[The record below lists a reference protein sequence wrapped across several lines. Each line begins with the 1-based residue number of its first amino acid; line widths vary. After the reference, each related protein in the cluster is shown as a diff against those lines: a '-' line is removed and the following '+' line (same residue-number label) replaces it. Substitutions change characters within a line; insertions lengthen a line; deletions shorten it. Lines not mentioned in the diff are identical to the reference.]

1 MVQRVVLGKA
11 AANTTNP
18 YYHRS
23 NEFGLFVSKPGAN
36 VHNCPDGD
44 LIFDSTL
51 PSLMQPIA
59 RGSATVPKAT
69 YAKGFFGE
77 AGVINDSNWDSAG
90 TEPTELNSDTSWAFS
105 AFAKVASEV
114 ADMKKNTT
122 GDMESYIEWT
132 GGAFLQELLEP
143 DVFLESQR
151 FERFNEFNNDYF
163 RYDPFRR
170 TIKNFPDF
178 SSEEFVRSAIK
189 DIWRIYD
196 VFPFLNDGHVFG
208 EDFNPGGGI
217 DTSAWH
223 NHVSSVLNES
233 ASSQEEGY
241 YLVNDA
247 GVTYQAIGL
256 IYEANE
262 IYDPLFPDVL
272 KPLIASKI
280 SELTGGD
287 LTSSSDYP
295 FYYNHWKGLF
305 NSANQSEIKY
315 DKIGYNSSS
324 NPIPNGFPMVWR
336 AWTTPESGPYS
347 LQQERAAIKK
357 FYTYMFIFGWM
368 KHTFANQVHSGNI
381 LDYTLIDS
389 DEYGYLF
396 DFGNSSFPRYVNQFS
411 VQTPCA
417 SRNTSFEQYNT
428 YNNSFEY
435 SQWTDGFVKVNT
447 GAIAPSGIP
456 VQVWWNTILKGAA
469 NTTTNLTF
477 LNDSRNRIKTTE
489 ETKREYVLVPNITS
503 VHANT
508 FVESGLVQIRFSQP
522 STLDETQLFY
532 TLYKEPAWIGNQV
545 VAASAVTET
554 SPDSPLI
561 PVQFAQHIILDVRDL
576 ADGGD
581 NRAGRKADD
590 GRYYT
595 IVFPDDFIGT
605 RNTITDPFSNYRD
618 SSGRIDQPLA
628 ITLSVA
634 EGVVISGNSFH
645 NHITSDQLRTGTKYR
660 GDVPFG
666 PVDSAGR
673 ATTEIFAAN
682 DPCIKLNL
690 HSNEFTDDGIAGLTV
705 MIENRGTI
713 IGAGGWGSYGQ
724 MNIEGDKY
732 QDNYPGGGGG
742 GGQGYH
748 PTLTTENQDN
758 WLGSH
763 TDLPTPIDGAINT
776 PEEIA
781 SVTTAVSTHWDGPTN
796 YVEWGI
802 GGNGGGFDSIDGV
815 FVPNPFSANTQYT
828 GFDYIT
834 WKSIGPGK
842 PGTGYLGA
850 TTNFITTQPTGFPIY
865 DYPYGKDPLVPD
877 GQGRLVGQEN
887 IYERIAGTYFTGTGE
902 ARFNPAGWGRNG
914 MPGTTTAPGSGGAES
929 ITTTFGYNQD
939 PVARIRYDDP
949 NDEIGEVNVG
959 RPSSG
964 SGGSCVYVFANT
976 ESQII
981 GTQVRLIN
989 METGIVKSGGGGGSG
1004 GASNPGL
1011 GGGKLG
1017 RPGSY
1022 SSDVVISTS
1031 YIANQSEQNWGNYSR
1046 RGEPGKLIWWNAENV
1061 VNNYMIENRSTR
1073 NDGAI
1078 EGIDYNSQIGGE
1090 DYVSYAP
1097 NVTLSGGTSTE
1108 GVVYWSRRLVN
1119 GDVLYDGML
1128 ERTYEEYINSS
1139 DTPEDFE

>member
-59 RGSATVPKAT
+59 RGSATVPKAIYT
-69 YAKGFFGE
+69 KGFFGE
-77 AGVINDSNWDSAG
+77 AGMINDSNWDSPG

-105 AFAKVASEV
+105 AFPKVSSEV
-114 ADMKKNTT
+114 ADMKENTT
-122 GDMESYIEWT
+122 GDMVSYFDYPGT
-132 GGAFLQELLEP
+132 GFQSEP
-143 DVFLESQR
+143 DVFLESGK
-151 FERFNEFNNDYF
+151 FERFAEFNNDYF
-163 RYDPFRR
+163 GYDPFRR
-170 TIKNFPDF
+170 TFKNFPDF
-178 SSEEFVRSAIK
+178 GSEEFVRTAIK

-208 EDFNPGGGI
+208 EDFDPGSGI
-217 DTSAWH
+217 DTSGWY
-223 NHVSSVLNES
+223 NHVVSTLNPTDTGFVGTVGLRYNPSS
-233 ASSQEEGY
+233 
-241 YLVNDA
+241 
-247 GVTYQAIGL
+247 
-256 IYEANE
+256 
-262 IYDPLFPDVL
+262 IYDPLFPDIL
-272 KPLIASKI
+272 KPLITSKI
-280 SELTGGD
+280 TEMTGGD

-295 FYYNHWKGLF
+295 FYYNHWKALF
-305 NSANQSEIKY
+305 NPSNQGEIKY
-315 DKIGYNSSS
+315 DKIGYDSSS

-347 LQQERAAIKK
+347 DSQERAAIKK

-368 KHTFANQVHSGNI
+368 KHTFANQVHSGK
-381 LDYTLIDS
+381 LDYVLMDTVDA
-389 DEYGYLF
+389 DGNGQPDYLF
-396 DFGNSSFPRYVNQFS
+396 DFSWNPQNTRYVTNFS
-411 VQTPCA
+411 TQTSCA

-447 GAIAPSGIP
+447 GVTAPSGIP
-456 VQVWWNTILKGAA
+456 VQVWWNTILKGSA

-489 ETKREYVLVPNITS
+489 ETKREYVLVPNVTS

-508 FVESGLVQIRFSQP
+508 FIESGLVQIRFSQP

-545 VAASAVTET
+545 VAASAVTKT
-554 SPDSPLI
+554 SPDSPPI
-561 PVQFAQHIILDVRDL
+561 PVQFAEHIILDVRDL

-605 RNTITDPFSNYRD
+605 RNTTTDPFANYRD
-618 SSGRIDQPLA
+618 SSGRIDQALV

-690 HSNEFTDDGIAGLTV
+690 HSNEFTDNGIAGLTV
-705 MIENRGTI
+705 LIENRGTI

-748 PTLTTENQDN
+748 PTLSTENQSD

-763 TDLPTPIDGAINT
+763 TDLPTPIVGRIDT

-802 GGNGGGFDSIDGV
+802 GGNGGAFEYELVNGVLTVVGFT
-815 FVPNPFSANTQYT
+815 PFSANTQYT
-828 GFDYIT
+828 GLDYIT

-850 TTNFITTQPTGFPIY
+850 TPDSITSQPTGSPIY
-865 DYPYGKDPLVPD
+865 LYPYGKDPLVPD
-877 GQGRLVGQEN
+877 FQGELDGEEN
-887 IYERIAGTYFTGTGE
+887 IYERIAGTYVIGSGNP
-902 ARFNPAGWGRNG
+902 RFNPEGWGRNG

-939 PVARIRYDDP
+939 PVARVRYDDP

-1022 SSDVVISTS
+1022 SPDVVISTS

-1061 VNNYMIENRSTR
+1061 VNNYIIENRSTR

-1078 EGIDYNSQIGGE
+1078 EGIDYNSEIGGE

-1119 GDVLYDGML
+1119 GDVLYDDIL

-1139 DTPEDFE
+1139 DTPEDFQ